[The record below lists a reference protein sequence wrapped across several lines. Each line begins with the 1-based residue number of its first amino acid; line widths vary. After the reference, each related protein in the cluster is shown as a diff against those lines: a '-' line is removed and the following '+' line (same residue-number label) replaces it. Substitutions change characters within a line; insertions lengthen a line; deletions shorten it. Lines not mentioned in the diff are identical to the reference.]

1 MTLTDPLRQ
10 LLGFLGAYLALGVV
24 GLRYAVLG
32 PVLKRGNA
40 EPARA
45 EIFDVASRRAAT
57 IGMVGVLL
65 SAGLLLA
72 AAARVARFRHME
84 YVAVLTAGRAEAAIQ
99 IVLYAL
105 AILGFGLVMARIS
118 SGWPLAAFGAVAADL
133 VNIVGLR
140 WAALVNPVHILA
152 GALWLGTLFVL
163 ITVAVPTVMGG
174 PQTGEEK
181 ALTIADLVY
190 AFSPLALVAASVLV
204 ASGILTAVRH
214 VKYVSALWTTSYG
227 ETLIVKLCVVAVVF
241 GLGAW
246 NWRRVKPT
254 LGTPAA
260 AERLKRSA
268 RRELTV
274 AGLVLLITSVLVSL
288 PSPRLPRNGS
298 RSPER
303 RQPNARVD
311 RRGAVLERDHGVHVQ
326 FGDLGDID
334 R

>member
-1 MTLTDPLRQ
+1 MNLSRPLLQ
-10 LLGFLGAYLALGVV
+10 LLGFLGAYLALGVI

-32 PVLKRGNA
+32 PVLKRASA

-45 EIFDVASRRAAT
+45 ELFETSSRRAAT

-72 AAARVARFRHME
+72 SAARVSRFRHMA

-133 VNIVGLR
+133 VNIVSLR
-140 WAALVNPVHILA
+140 WASLVNPVHILA
-152 GALWLGTLFVL
+152 GSLWLGTLFVL

-174 PQTGEEK
+174 PQTGEQK

-190 AFSPLALVAASVLV
+190 AFSPLALTAATVLV

-214 VKYVSALWTTSYG
+214 LRYVSALWTTSYG

-254 LGTPAA
+254 LGTPEAS
-260 AERLKRSA
+260 ERLKRSA

-288 PSPRLPRNGS
+288 PSPRPPGS
-298 RSPER
+298 RRRSPER
-303 RQPNARVD
+303 GQPNARVD
-311 RRGAVLERDHGVHVQ
+311 RRGAVPEGNHGVHVQ
-326 FGDLGDID
+326 FGDLGKIH